1 VLGATAASAAV
12 GSGAEPFALVALGYV
27 YCTFTFNLILPL
39 AWPPAS
45 AAAERLGKFAII
57 CLGILVE
64 SKFHLRQW
72 RWICLRGLGFFSS

>member
-1 VLGATAASAAV
+1 MGAMEASAAT
-12 GSGAEPFALVALGYV
+12 GSRADPFVLVALGYV

-39 AWPPAS
+39 ACWTPAN

-64 SKFHLRQW
+64 SKFHLLQW
-72 RWICLRGLGFFSS
+72 RWIGLRGLSFFLS